1 LQKGTRKMEQ
11 TGQPSSASASSQA
24 VNKTLRPRVARKT
37 AVPATLREKREMC
50 MPTLSKPTE
59 ILQKNKNGP
68 VLRFFCALAFT
79 ALSVFAASVAAQNA
93 EHSPGWVVLP
103 VEEYRALHERAYP
116 IEREPEPPPVEAT
129 LTRVDYDL
137 RINGESAGAGE
148 LASGRATLTID
159 VLKDGWVRVPIPA
172 GLLVREARLDGKL
185 VSLVSGG
192 IGKGGSQLSALL
204 SHAGRA
210 VLLLDIALPVVS
222 SAGEES
228 IALPSAASGVTRAS
242 VQLPR
247 QGVDIRLTG
256 GLLSEKSESGAESKW
271 VAYGRGNEAL
281 AFTWRRK
288 TEDHRATQPLRL
300 RGSLTELLG
309 LGEDATSI
317 NAEVNLEVTQ
327 GAAREAKVQIPDKVT
342 VNQVLGAMVA
352 DWEVKGGELSVTFLE
367 PVEQTARFVITGE
380 TRNPREGEI
389 GVPLLRLLNAER
401 ETGGVAVE
409 VLGAGEIKDIKTEGL
424 ESADATDLGELVAN
438 RQSPSLAAFRFR
450 AGEKITR
457 SLDLN
462 IARYTPQAVLMANVE
477 EARYQVLVSSEG
489 KTFVQARYAVRNNQR
504 NFLKIT
510 LPAGATLWSASLSGK
525 PVRPG
530 QAPDGSVLLPL
541 DKARAGEEAPPFAV
555 EVVYLMRGNAWNDKG
570 QFALALPALDLPVS
584 RTGLLLYHPPLF
596 KVTAE
601 PGTFRSEP
609 YENPVSAALAPVLE
623 DSRRVGG
630 IGGGAGINSPQP
642 PPPPATPQ
650 PYDSDL
656 KDESKS
662 KRPQSET
669 EALLDKFKIDSLAG
683 KRAGILP
690 IHVSFPA
697 FGPSLFLVS
706 ELTGENQTPSAVLNF
721 QRDKK
726 AGGK

>member
-1 LQKGTRKMEQ
+1 M
-11 TGQPSSASASSQA
+11 
-24 VNKTLRPRVARKT
+24 
-37 AVPATLREKREMC
+37 
-50 MPTLSKPTE
+50 
-59 ILQKNKNGP
+59 
-68 VLRFFCALAFT
+68 
-79 ALSVFAASVAAQNA
+79 
-93 EHSPGWVVLP
+93 
-103 VEEYRALHERAYP
+103 
-116 IEREPEPPPVEAT
+116 EREPEPSPVEAT

-137 RINGESAGAGE
+137 RVQPTAGGESAGAGE

-185 VSLVSGG
+185 VSFVPGSGN
-192 IGKGGSQLSALL
+192 KGSSQLSALL

-210 VLLLDIALPVVS
+210 VLLLDIALPVAS
-222 SAGEES
+222 STGEES
-228 IALPSAASGVTRAS
+228 ITLPSASSGVTRAS

-256 GLLSEKSESGAESKW
+256 GLLSEKSESRAESKW

-317 NAEVNLEVTQ
+317 NAEVSLEVTQ
-327 GAAREAKVQIPDKVT
+327 GEAREAKVQIPDQVT

-352 DWEVKGGELSVTFLE
+352 DWEVKDGELSVTFLE
-367 PVEQTARFVITGE
+367 PVEQTARFVVSGE
-380 TRNPREGEI
+380 TRSPREGEI

-401 ETGGVAVE
+401 ETGGVAIE

-424 ESADATDLGELVAN
+424 ESADATDLGEMVAN

-450 AGEKITR
+450 TGEKIAR
-457 SLDLN
+457 SLNVN

-477 EARYQVLVSSEG
+477 EARYQVLVSREG

-510 LPAGATLWSASLSGK
+510 LPAGATLWSASLSGRA
-525 PVRPG
+525 VRPG

-555 EVVYLMRGNAWNDKG
+555 EVVYLVRGNGWNDKG
-570 QFALALPALDLPVS
+570 QFSLPLPALDLPVS

-596 KVTAE
+596 KLTAE
-601 PGTFRSEP
+601 PGPFRSVP
-609 YENPVSAALAPVLE
+609 YENPVSAALAAQRE
-623 DSRRVGG
+623 EEARRGSGVAGG
-630 IGGGAGINSPQP
+630 IAGAPQP
-642 PPPPATPQ
+642 PPAPLL
-650 PYDSDL
+650 DSDV
-656 KDESKS
+656 KDESPLR
-662 KRPQSET
+662 RPQDPT
-669 EALLDKFKIDSLAG
+669 AALLDKFKADSRTG
-683 KRAGILP
+683 RRAGILP
-690 IHVSFPA
+690 IRVDFPA

-706 ELTGENQTPSAVLNF
+706 ELTRENQAPSAVLSF

>member
-1 LQKGTRKMEQ
+1 
-11 TGQPSSASASSQA
+11 
-24 VNKTLRPRVARKT
+24 
-37 AVPATLREKREMC
+37 
-50 MPTLSKPTE
+50 MPTLSIRQE
-59 ILQKNKNGP
+59 IVQIFKNKA
-68 VLRFFCALAFT
+68 VLLVFCIFSFA
-79 ALSVFAASVAAQNA
+79 ALSVFASKAAAQNA

-116 IEREPEPPPVEAT
+116 TEREPELPPVEAT
-129 LTRVDYDL
+129 LTRVDYEL
-137 RINGESAGAGE
+137 RINGEAAGTGE

-192 IGKGGSQLSALL
+192 AGKGGSQLSALL

-210 VLLLDIALPVVS
+210 VLLLDIALPVAS

-242 VQLPR
+242 VLLPR

-256 GLLSEKSESGAESKW
+256 GLLSEKSESGVESKW
-271 VAYGRGNEAL
+271 VAYARGNEAL

-327 GAAREAKVQIPDKVT
+327 GAAHEVKVQIPDKVT

-380 TRNPREGEI
+380 TRSPREGGI
-389 GVPLLRLLNAER
+389 GIPLLRLLHAER

-409 VLGAGEIKDIKTEGL
+409 VLGAGEIKDVKTEGL

-450 AGEKITR
+450 TGEKVAR
-457 SLDLN
+457 SLNVN

-477 EARYQVLVSSEG
+477 EARYQVLLSSEG
-489 KTFVQARYAVRNNQR
+489 KTFVLARYAVRNNQR

-510 LPAGATLWSASLSGK
+510 LPSGAMLWSASLAGK
-525 PVRPG
+525 AVRPG
-530 QAPDGSVLLPL
+530 QAPDGGILLPL

-555 EVVYLMRGNAWNDKG
+555 EVVYLVRGNAWNDKG
-570 QFALALPALDLPVS
+570 QLALALPALDLPVS

-601 PGTFRSEP
+601 PGTFRSVP
-609 YENPVSAALAPVLE
+609 YENPVSAALAPPQE
-623 DSRRVGG
+623 DGRIVAGLAGG
-630 IGGGAGINSPQP
+630 VVAMVSPQP
-642 PPPPATPQ
+642 APASP
-650 PYDSDL
+650 DVNL
-656 KDESKS
+656 KDEGKS
-662 KRPQSET
+662 KATQNAT
-669 EALLDKFKIDSLAG
+669 EALLDKFRTDSLAG
-683 KRAGILP
+683 KRAGILS
-690 IHVSFPA
+690 ICVSFPA

-706 ELTGENQTPSAVLNF
+706 ELTGENQAASAVLSF

>member
-1 LQKGTRKMEQ
+1 MQ
-11 TGQPSSASASSQA
+11 TLATQNEIARRSKSRPILLPLCGLSLAALTIFAPISSTQT
-24 VNKTLRPRVARKT
+24 VER
-37 AVPATLREKREMC
+37 
-50 MPTLSKPTE
+50 
-59 ILQKNKNGP
+59 
-68 VLRFFCALAFT
+68 
-79 ALSVFAASVAAQNA
+79 
-93 EHSPGWVVLP
+93 SPGWVVLP
-103 VEEYRALHERAYP
+103 VEEYRTLHERAYP
-116 IEREPEPPPVEAT
+116 VEREPEPPPLEAT

-137 RINGESAGAGE
+137 RIDGGTASGGE

-192 IGKGGSQLSALL
+192 SGKGGGQLSALL

-210 VLLLDIALPVVS
+210 VLLLDIALSVSS
-222 SAGEES
+222 SAGEETL
-228 IALPSAASGVTRAS
+228 ALPSAASGVTRAS

-247 QGVDIRLTG
+247 LGVDIRLSG
-256 GLLSEKSESGAESKW
+256 GLLSEKTESGTQSKW

-309 LGEDATSI
+309 LGEDTTTI
-317 NAEVNLEVTQ
+317 NAEENLEVMQ
-327 GAAREAKVQIPDKVT
+327 GAAGKVKIQIPEKVT
-342 VNQVLGAMVA
+342 INQVLGAMVA
-352 DWEVKGGELSVTFLE
+352 DWEVKGGELTVTFLE
-367 PVEQTARFVITGE
+367 PVERTARFVITGE
-380 TRNPREGEI
+380 TRSPRDGDI
-389 GVPLLRLLNAER
+389 AVPLLRLLNVER

-409 VLGAGEIKDIKTEGL
+409 VLGAGEIKDLKTEGL
-424 ESADATDLGELVAN
+424 ESADATDLGEMVAN

-450 AGEKITR
+450 SGEGNSRR
-457 SLDLN
+457 SLIVS

-510 LPAGATLWSASLSGK
+510 LPPGATLWSASLSGR
-525 PVRPG
+525 PERPG
-530 QAPDGSVLLPL
+530 QAPDGSALLPL
-541 DKARAGEEAPPFAV
+541 DKARAGEEAPPLAV
-555 EVVYLMRGNAWNDKG
+555 EVVYLVRGSAWSDKG

-584 RTGLLLYHPPLF
+584 RTGLLVYHPPLF

-601 PGTFRSEP
+601 PSAFRSAP
-609 YENPVSAALAPVLE
+609 YENPVSTALAAARD
-623 DSRRVGG
+623 DSRSVAGVAGG
-630 IGGGAGINSPQP
+630 IADRATAQP
-642 PPPPATPQ
+642 PPPPP
-650 PYDSDL
+650 DSDV
-656 KDESKS
+656 KDESKL

-669 EALLDKFKIDSLAG
+669 LALLDKFKADSLSG

-690 IHVSFPA
+690 IRVSFPA

-706 ELTGENQTPSAVLNF
+706 ELTAENQAPSAVLSF
-721 QRDKK
+721 QREKK